1 MSRQTTAWGKAVE
14 FHGHECPGLA
24 IGVRAVEAAKAKMGI
39 TFSQDEEIVCVT
51 ENDACGVDAVQVLT
65 GCSLGKGN
73 LIYRGTGK
81 QAFTFFKRK
90 TGEGLR
96 IVLKPF
102 QEEMD
107 REKRQEYILQ
117 AKLEDLFEFKRP
129 HFSLPQT
136 ARLFATQVCEKC
148 GEGIPEHKT
157 RIQDGKKV
165 CLDCF
170 HDYSRG
176 W

>member
-1 MSRQTTAWGKAVE
+1 MVQDSAIWEKAVQ

-24 IGVRAVEAAKAKMGI
+24 IGVRAVEAAKVKLGV

-51 ENDACGVDAVQVLT
+51 ENDACGVDAIQVLT

-81 QAFTFFKRK
+81 QAFTFFNRE

-96 IVLKPF
+96 MILKPF
-102 QEEMD
+102 QGEME
-107 REKRQEYILQ
+107 REHRQEYLLQ
-117 AKLEDLFEFKRP
+117 AELEEIFEFKKP
-129 HFSLPQT
+129 HFGLPQT
-136 ARLFATQVCEKC
+136 ARLFVSQVCENC
-148 GEGIPEHKT
+148 GEAVPEHKV
-157 RIQDGKKV
+157 RIQEGKKV

-170 HDYSRG
+170 HDYTRG